1 MCPAGKWSANE
12 AETCTSC
19 AAGKSSAATEATAI
33 STCVD
38 CVAGKFKATAGAG
51 TCKDCES
58 GKYKGADGQG
68 CERTGG
74 FVWQWGVKAQT
85 CTATCEAADLVCVE
99 KFAIMDNKADLDAV
113 LSNVKNPGTYL
124 RGDTPPLNGRVNCAG
139 LLLGWTSR
147 WSPCQYYVPGR
158 YGNNCYWQPQEPKDN
173 GYGTTATCADSDSD
187 YTRLCSCQ
195 CAAGSFSP
203 SDTQPYPCTRYDK
216 IPTLPSHLRLRKARP
231 TQLFLSLYF
240 SSHNRAFA
248 FFRV

>member
-12 AETCTSC
+12 AGTCTSC

-38 CVAGKFKATAGAG
+38 CVAGKFKATAGPG

-124 RGDTPPLNGRVNCAG
+124 PGDWGSLNDPAPHGRVNCAG
-139 LLLGWTSR
+139 GLHAWTSR
-147 WSPCQYYVPGR
+147 WTPSQ
-158 YGNNCYWQPQEPKDN
+158 YGNICYWQPQEPQLSN
-173 GYGTTATCADSDSD
+173 GYGTTATCADSKSSQ
-187 YTRLCSCQ
+187 TRLCSCQ
-195 CAAGSFSP
+195 CAADSFSP
-203 SDTQPYPCTRYDK
+203 SNTQPHPCPRYAAI
-216 IPTLPSHLRLRKARP
+216 IPTQPFQMR
-231 TQLFLSLYF
+231 LSLFF
-240 SSHNRAFA
+240 SSSLCFLA